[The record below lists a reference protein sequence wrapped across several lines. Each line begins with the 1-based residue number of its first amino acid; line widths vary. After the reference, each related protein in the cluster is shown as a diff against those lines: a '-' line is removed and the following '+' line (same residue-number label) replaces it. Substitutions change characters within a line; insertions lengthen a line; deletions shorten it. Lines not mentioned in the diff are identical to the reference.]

1 MHILIF
7 LLRFRKFNDQLGKC
21 LGFFKSR
28 DFLLDFQGRWSRK
41 CHQFLDLR
49 HIFSRYTQKIFR
61 GMLKKSL
68 KKLQKFE
75 KTERHTT
82 VIIISPAFSKVQ
94 GRDSSTL
101 QTSFN
106 LLFYRNYLSDRHRI
120 PCFPPFAT
128 LLAMSIAL
136 NTGLQKRRNIFSRID
151 IFTVN
156 PDKNINHVL
165 LIFDFLGHFWK
176 SL

>member
-1 MHILIF
+1 MSRFFQIERFFVGFSGSLIAKMSSVF
-7 LLRFRKFNDQLGKC
+7 GSEAY
-21 LGFFKSR
+21 FFK
-28 DFLLDFQGRWSRK
+28 
-41 CHQFLDLR
+41 
-49 HIFSRYTQKIFR
+49 IYPENFSGDAQKI
-61 GMLKKSL
+61 SQ
-68 KKLQKFE
+68 KLQKFE

-106 LLFYRNYLSDRHRI
+106 LLFYRNHLSDRHRI